1 MVSLEDPRRMIELRR
16 DRCGM
21 KQRPDTRP
29 AQLVWPEFSQMIE
42 WQLDGHGV
50 LLAQRGNSRD
60 SVVVPAV
67 SAALAKQALAAPRFY
82 TNLRSTD
89 LTTMA
94 IAVTAAHNFANNSPW
109 RV

>member
-1 MVSLEDPRRMIELRR
+1 MLEFRR

-21 KQRPDTRP
+21 EQRPDTRP
-29 AQLVWPEFSQMIE
+29 AQFLWPKFSQMIE
-42 WQLDGHGV
+42 WQLDRHGV

-67 SAALAKQALAAPRFY
+67 SAALAKQALAAPRFH
-82 TNLRSTD
+82 TNLRRTH
-89 LTTMA
+89 LATMA
-94 IAVTAAHNFANNSPW
+94 IAVTTAHNFANNSPW

>member
-1 MVSLEDPRRMIELRR
+1 MLELRR
-16 DRCGM
+16 DGCGM
-21 KQRPDTRP
+21 KQRPETRP

-67 SAALAKQALAAPRFY
+67 SAAFSKLALALARVYANFCSM
-82 TNLRSTD
+82 N
-89 LTTMA
+89 LTTIA
-94 IAVTAAHNFANNSPW
+94 IAVTNAHNFANNSPW

>member
-1 MVSLEDPRRMIELRR
+1 MLELRR

-21 KQRPDTRP
+21 KQRPDTRS
-29 AQLVWPEFSQMIE
+29 AQFLWPEFIQMIE

-50 LLAQRGNSRD
+50 LLAQRGNCRD
-60 SVVVPAV
+60 SVVVAPV
-67 SAALAKQALAAPRFY
+67 SGAFSKPALALAPCFY

-94 IAVTAAHNFANNSPW
+94 IAVTTAHNCANNSPW